1 MQMSELSSA
10 LLVFAAQVLGWVAGR
25 LIRQR
30 LPPEHLSSST
40 RDSVMLAVGM
50 VATLSALVLGLM
62 VSTAKS
68 SLDGDRA
75 SVVEIG
81 TKVLMIDRA
90 LAHYGDEAKPAREVL
105 RAFTEHT
112 IEGVISH
119 SEQQLVMP
127 AQPQVPL
134 PQVGKLQLSLLA
146 LSPATDT
153 QRWLKARALTLS
165 GELERER
172 VVFAERGDGSI
183 PPAFL
188 VVLTG
193 WLAMLYVA
201 LAIFAPPNATATLT
215 AFGGS
220 FAFAAAIFLILE
232 LDTPFHGAI
241 RLSSEPL
248 VETLQLLGR

>member
-1 MQMSELSSA
+1 MSELSYA
-10 LLVFAAQVLGWVAGR
+10 LLVLAAQAIGWVAGR

-68 SLDGDRA
+68 SLDDDRA
-75 SVVEIG
+75 SVVEIA
-81 TKVLMIDRA
+81 TKVLLIDRA

-105 RAFTEHT
+105 RTFTEQT
-112 IEGVISH
+112 IEDVTSH
-119 SEQQLVMP
+119 SEQQLAML
-127 AQPQVPL
+127 AQSQEPL
-134 PQVGKLQLSLLA
+134 PHIGKLQLSLLA
-146 LSPATDT
+146 LSPVTDA

-165 GELERER
+165 ADLERDR
-172 VVFAERGDGSI
+172 VLFAERGQGSI
-183 PPAFL
+183 PSVFL
-188 VVLTG
+188 LVLTG

-201 LAIFAPPNATATLT
+201 LAIFAPPNATATWS

-232 LDTPFHGAI
+232 LDMPFRGAI

-248 VETLQLLGR
+248 VETLELLGR